1 MATRTEDRSLSE
13 LVSEVTGEIATLFRK
28 EVELARVET
37 SEQVS
42 RAAKAGAMLGAAAV
56 VGFLT
61 LILLAFAAAWGLSE
75 VVPEGVA
82 FLIVGVVFGIVAA
95 VLASAGKKKI
105 ASINPVPDQ
114 TVQTLKA
121 DVQVAKDSFARG
133 ARSEERA

>member
-1 MATRTEDRSLSE
+1 MATRTEERSLSE
-13 LVSEVTGEIATLFRK
+13 LLSDVTSEIATLFRK

-82 FLIVGVVFGIVAA
+82 FLIVGVLFGIVAA
-95 VLASAGKKKI
+95 VLASVGKKRI
-105 ASINPVPDQ
+105 ASVSPVPDQ

-133 ARSEERA
+133 AR

>member
-1 MATRTEDRSLSE
+1 MAMRTEDRSLSE

-42 RAAKAGAMLGAAAV
+42 RAAKAGGMLGAAAV
-56 VGFLT
+56 IGFLD
-61 LILLAFAAAWGLSE
+61 LILFAFAAAWALSE

-82 FLIVGVVFGIVAA
+82 FLIVAVVFAIVAGA
-95 VLASAGKKKI
+95 LAMAGKKRI
-105 ASINPVPDQ
+105 ANINPVPNQ
-114 TVQTLKA
+114 TVQTVKE

-133 ARSEERA
+133 VR

>member
-1 MATRTEDRSLSE
+1 MATRAEDRSLSE
-13 LVSEVTGEIATLFRK
+13 LLSDVTGEIATLFRK
-28 EVELARVET
+28 EVELARAET

-56 VGFLT
+56 IGFLT

-95 VLASAGKKKI
+95 VLASAGRKKI
-105 ASINPVPDQ
+105 ASVNPMPDQ

-133 ARSEERA
+133 AR

>member
-1 MATRTEDRSLSE
+1 MATRTDDRPLSE
-13 LVSEVTGEIATLFRK
+13 LLSQVTDEIATLFRK
-28 EVELARVET
+28 EVELARAET

-56 VGFLT
+56 VGLLT
-61 LILLAFAAAWGLSE
+61 LILLASAAAWGLSE

-82 FLIVGVVFGIVAA
+82 FLIVAVVFGLVAA

-105 ASINPVPDQ
+105 AAVKPMPDQ

-133 ARSEERA
+133 AR

>member
-1 MATRTEDRSLSE
+1 MAFRTDDRSLSD
-13 LVSEVTGEIATLFRK
+13 LLSDVTTEIATLFRK
-28 EVELARVET
+28 EVELAKAET

-61 LILLAFAAAWGLSE
+61 LILLAFAAAWGLAE
-75 VVPEGVA
+75 IVPAGVA

-95 VLASAGKKKI
+95 LLASAGKKKF
-105 ASINPVPDQ
+105 ASVNPMPDQ

-133 ARSEERA
+133 TR